1 MMRPVL
7 FVVALLLWAAP
18 GFAQSRRRAE
28 QRLDSLKLELDSKR
42 ARLDKLGESEG
53 NLLGKLQD
61 LEETIDL
68 NARVLDRLG
77 TRENRVEGEIRLAD
91 SLLGVR
97 ESLLRGMRAN
107 YAERLVAL
115 SKNHVRQAPDWLFF
129 LADPGNAA
137 LMQPLLAAVS
147 HADRQLILRY
157 DSLRTSVAENRVLL
171 VERKDELHSLRNDKQ
186 RETKL
191 LASSK
196 EKRNTQLRQI
206 RSERSQLAAAM
217 QELAEAAQRLEA
229 IIDEIVSSGAASYGG
244 DGRHVKRA
252 QGRLP
257 WPVRGKVLEGFGFR
271 ELGPKRAKVPHNGLT
286 IDAKQGTEVKTVA
299 DGAVSYTGRLRGYG
313 EIVILDHGGGY
324 FTLYGHL
331 DEVLCFKGQIV
342 LQGDPIGTVGDSGS
356 LSGPQLY
363 FELRENRVQVDPIP
377 WLTR

>member
-1 MMRPVL
+1 MRRFL
-7 FVVALLLWAAP
+7 TVVAVLVWAVS
-18 GFAQSRRRAE
+18 GFAQSRRQAE
-28 QRLDSLKLELDSKR
+28 KRLDSLKLELDAKR
-42 ARLDKLGESEG
+42 ERLDKLGESEG

-68 NARVLDRLG
+68 NARVLNRLSA
-77 TRENRVEGEIRLAD
+77 RESRVEGEIQLAD
-91 SLLGVR
+91 SILGVR
-97 ESLLRGMRAN
+97 ESLLLDMRAH

-115 SKNHVRQAPDWLFF
+115 SKNNVRQAPDWLFF

-147 HADRQLILRY
+147 HADRQLIKRY
-157 DSLRTSVAENRVLL
+157 DSLRTSVADNRALL
-171 VERKDELHSLRNDKQ
+171 VERKNELHSLRDDKQ

-217 QELAEAAQRLEA
+217 QEMAEAAQRLEA

-252 QGRLP
+252 KGRLP

-271 ELGPKRAKVPHNGLT
+271 EVGPKRAKVPHNGLT
-286 IDAKQGTEVKTVA
+286 IDGKLGVEVKAVA

-342 LQGDPIGTVGDSGS
+342 LQGDQIGTLGDSGS

-363 FELRENRVQVDPIP
+363 FELRENRVQIDPIP
-377 WLTR
+377 WLTP

>member
-1 MMRPVL
+1 MRNVIVL
-7 FVVALLLWAAP
+7 AAVLLWTVP
-18 GFAQSRRRAE
+18 GVAQSRRQAE
-28 QRLDSLKLELDSKR
+28 MRLDSLRLELDTKR
-42 ARLDKLGESEG
+42 ARLDELGETEG
-53 NLLGKLQD
+53 DLLGKLQN

-77 TRENRVEGEIRLAD
+77 ARESRVEGEIQLAD

-97 ESLLRGMRAN
+97 ESLLSDVRAN

-137 LMQPLLAAVS
+137 LMQPLLAAVGR
-147 HADRQLILRY
+147 ADRDLIKRY
-157 DSLRTSVAENRVLL
+157 DSLRTSVADNRVFL
-171 VERKDELHSLRNDKQ
+171 VERKEELHALRKDKQ
-186 RETKL
+186 RETGL

-196 EKRNTQLRQI
+196 DKRNTQLRQI
-206 RSERSQLAAAM
+206 RSERSQLAEAM
-217 QELAEAAQRLEA
+217 QELAEAAQKLEA

-244 DGRHVKRA
+244 DGRHIKRA
-252 QGRLP
+252 KGRLP

-271 ELGPKRAKVPHNGLT
+271 VLGPKKAKVPHNGLT
-286 IDAKQGTEVKTVA
+286 IDATTGTEVKAVA

-313 EIVILDHGGGY
+313 EIIILDHGAGY

-331 DEVLCFKGQIV
+331 EEVLCFKGQIV
-342 LQGDPIGTVGDSGS
+342 LQGDPIATVGESGS
-356 LSGPQLY
+356 LDGPKLY

-377 WLTR
+377 WLAH

>member
-1 MMRPVL
+1 VRRPL
-7 FVVALLLWAAP
+7 FAAALVIALAAP
-18 GFAQSRRRAE
+18 GFAQSRRQAE
-28 QRLDSLKLELDSKR
+28 QKLDSLKAELDAKR
-42 ARLDKLGESEG
+42 DKLDKLGETEG
-53 NLLGKLQD
+53 DVLGKLQN

-68 NARVLDRLG
+68 NKRVLDRLSS
-77 TRENRVEGEIRLAD
+77 REERVEGEIRLAD

-97 ESLLRGMRAN
+97 ESLLVDVRAN

-115 SKNHVRQAPDWLFF
+115 SKNEVRQAPDWLFF
-129 LADPGNAA
+129 LADPGKAS

-147 HADRQLILRY
+147 RADRNLIRRY

-171 VERKDELHSLRNDKQ
+171 VERKQELHRLGNEKA

-196 EKRNTQLRQI
+196 DKRNTQLRQI
-206 RSERSQLAAAM
+206 RSERTQLAAAM
-217 QELAEAAQRLEA
+217 QEMAEAAQRLES
-229 IIDEIVSSGAASYGG
+229 IINEIVESGAASYGG

-252 QGRLP
+252 KGRLP

-286 IDAKQGTEVKTVA
+286 IDAKQGTEIKAVA

-342 LQGDPIGTVGDSGS
+342 LQGDPVGTVGDSGS
-356 LSGPQLY
+356 LEGPQLY

-377 WLTR
+377 WLAP